1 MNARSKVGRR
11 RRGVTLIEILVAS
24 LIVSVCVASLTSL
37 WSFSYTLTTRT
48 YDQDAAYA
56 LARNTLEAI
65 KQTGFTY
72 TAEAPTNAPVVHYYK
87 ADMTPTDNNTA
98 AARYKVSASVV
109 SDLIVSGSNP
119 VQPANNALR
128 TVTVTVALY
137 PGGQTIYQ
145 SGTYLVRA
153 GI

>member
-1 MNARSKVGRR
+1 MNARSRAGKK

-24 LIVSVCVASLTSL
+24 LIVGVCVTALTSL

-48 YDQDAAYA
+48 YDEDAAYA
-56 LARNTLEAI
+56 LARNALEAI
-65 KQTGFTY
+65 KETGFAY
-72 TAEAPTNAPVVHYYK
+72 TAEASTSAPVVHYYR
-87 ADMTPTDNNTA
+87 ADMALTDNDTA

-137 PGGQTIYQ
+137 PGNQTIYQ